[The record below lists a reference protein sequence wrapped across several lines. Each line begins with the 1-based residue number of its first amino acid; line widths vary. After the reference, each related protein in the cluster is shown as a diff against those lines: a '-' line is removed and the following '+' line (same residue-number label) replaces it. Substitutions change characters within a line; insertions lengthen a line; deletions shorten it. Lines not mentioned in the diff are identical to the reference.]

1 MVVYKEGMDMKTVRI
16 MLMGLG
22 VLSSGLIVGMLIASS
37 VHFIF

>member
-1 MVVYKEGMDMKTVRI
+1 MMVYKEELDMTTVRI

-22 VLSSGLIVGMLIASS
+22 ILSSGLIVGMLIASS

>member
-1 MVVYKEGMDMKTVRI
+1 MVVYKEEMDMETVRI

-37 VHFIF
+37 VRFIF